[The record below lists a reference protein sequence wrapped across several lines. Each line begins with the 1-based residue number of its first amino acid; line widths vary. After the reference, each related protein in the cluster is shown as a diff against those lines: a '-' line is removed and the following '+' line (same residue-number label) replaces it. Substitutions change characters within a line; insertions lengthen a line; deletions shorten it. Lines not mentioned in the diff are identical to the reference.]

1 MAYVAGKSG
10 YFDFQDSNK
19 QFTWRVNWSETY
31 DIALNRSIVQID
43 SIEIKSFVYGGRWY
57 PHALVLINGEQVAEL
72 DYYEPTHVYSAD
84 TSAGFK
90 AIKPYSSKGK
100 AFPFVSNSIAHDAE
114 GKKSI
119 TISVVNNPAGKNITS
134 IQLYRDSD
142 GTLKTFGAKHEQT
155 IELTAIARASQP
167 SLVTW
172 PETTQN
178 VGNFGEEFSIHMN
191 TASQDFRHTVRY
203 EYGDRSGTIATNVV
217 NGTTWTVPL
226 SFMNDIPNAT
236 SASGLIYVDTYSN
249 GTKIGTKYTGFTV
262 SVPAS
267 VKPSC
272 SATLDDTMGI
282 DTIYGS
288 PVQGLSKIKVTVTP
302 TQAYSSPIASYSIS
316 IDGVKYSSQT
326 ATTGFL
332 TKGGD
337 SKVTVTVKDKRG
349 RTSAP
354 WEYTM
359 KVQEYNKPSIS
370 YLAVHRCDADGNEDD
385 QGGFVSVNFSA
396 EVYPLKNLN
405 TAMYVLKYKKPSAS
419 GWTSVNLPL
428 SNVYTAE
435 DENYVFEA
443 DAESSYD
450 VELVVTDRHNSTT
463 RATSVSTAFTLVDW
477 HSSGTGIRFGGVAE
491 DKYTFRNDL
500 TFVQTGNQYC
510 FSSIGAA
517 STDGYIL
524 MARITVTAENSDTPI
539 SFVLSRR
546 KATAP
551 MTIHVLFNSTANT
564 DPGLAS
570 IRYEGDNYDA
580 YLTSPTESV
589 WDLYVKKVSNS
600 DTITLNSWHTSYRQM
615 NRVSLEFI
623 GSIATTVPT
632 GRFGYYKA
640 TPAVLPSII
649 DCILPVGMII
659 QLYSHADPND
669 MYPGTTWVRLENAFL
684 WATSSGGTIGQTG
697 GSQTHTHSLEGGD
710 AYAKMGFC
718 WSSAGGNGIG
728 MAITGKTFTSN
739 YTMDGMNAYKTNA
752 ISANQTALG
761 GNTESGSTMPPYI
774 QISAWRRTA

>member
-1 MAYVAGKSG
+1 MAYIAGKSG
-10 YFDFQDSNK
+10 NFEFTDGYFTIQ
-19 QFTWRVNWSETY
+19 VNWSEDYSVST
-31 DIALNRSIVQID
+31 NTSIVQID
-43 SIEIKSFVYGGRWY
+43 SIKVKARAMLGTWY
-57 PHALVLINGEQVAEL
+57 MNGIAKINGETVCTMNYYSPSTHKVAIS
-72 DYYEPTHVYSAD
+72 SAD
-84 TSAGFK
+84 TW
-90 AIKPYSSKGK
+90 YSLTEHNSGK
-100 AFPFVSNSIAHDAE
+100 AFPW
-114 GKKSI
+114 KSSPIEHNTDGSKTI
-119 TISVVNNPAGKNITS
+119 TISLVNNPAGNNISS
-134 IQLYRDSD
+134 IQLYRATD
-142 GTLKTFGAKHEQT
+142 GLYRTFGSSQT
-155 IELTAIARASQP
+155 DSVALTTIARASQP

-191 TASQDFRHTVRY
+191 SASQDFRHTVRY
-203 EYGDRSGTIATNVV
+203 EYGDRSGTIATDVV

-337 SKVTVTVKDKRG
+337 SKVTVTVTDERG
-349 RTSAP
+349 RTSAA

-463 RATSVSTAFTLVDW
+463 RATSVSTAFTLMDW
-477 HSSGTGIRFGGVAE
+477 HNSGTGIRFGGVAE

-640 TPAVLPSII
+640 VPAVLPSII

-669 MYPGTTWVRLENAFL
+669 MYPGTTWVRLENTFL
-684 WATSSGGTIGQTG
+684 WGCDETGSIGTTG
-697 GSQTHTHSLEGGD
+697 GEKTHTLTTAEMPEHSHGSVYSQHASGTKD
-710 AYAKMGFC
+710 KA
-718 WSSAGGNGIG
+718 W
-728 MAITGKTFTSN
+728 
-739 YTMDGMNAYKTNA
+739 YTT
-752 ISANQTALG
+752 
-761 GNTESGSTMPPYI
+761 SGSSVAYGAVATGGGAAHNNMPPYTQVSI
-774 QISAWRRTA
+774 WRRTA

>member
-10 YFDFQDSNK
+10 NFEFADDYM
-19 QFTWRVNWSETY
+19 TIRVNWSETY
-31 DIALNRSIVQID
+31 DISTNKSIVQID
-43 SIEIKSFVYGGRWY
+43 SIQAKVKGIVGNWY
-57 PHALVLINGEQVAEL
+57 PCFIVKINGEEVGKAN
-72 DYYEPTHVYSAD
+72 YYSPATHVV
-84 TSAGFK
+84 
-90 AIKPYSSKGK
+90 AINTEHTFYNITARYENK
-100 AFPFVSNSIAHDAE
+100 AFPWASSPIEHNADGSKTVV
-114 GKKSI
+114 
-119 TISVVNNPAGKNITS
+119 ISVVNNAEKKDVQT
-134 IQLYRDSD
+134 IQMYRSSD
-142 GTLKTFGAKHEQT
+142 GQIRKFGSSQT
-155 IELTAIARASQP
+155 DSVALTTIARASQP

-178 VGNFGEEFSIHMN
+178 VGNFGEEFAIHMN
-191 TASQDFRHTVRY
+191 SASQDFRHTVRY
-203 EYGDRSGTIATNVV
+203 EYGDRSGTIATDVV

-236 SASGLIYVDTYSN
+236 SASGRIYVDTYSN

-332 TKGGD
+332 AKGGD
-337 SKVTVTVKDKRG
+337 SKVTVTVTDKRG
-349 RTSAP
+349 RTSSA

-428 SNVYTAE
+428 GNVYTAE

-463 RATSVSTAFTLVDW
+463 RATSVSTAFTLMDW

-491 DKYTFRNDL
+491 NEYTFRNDL

-615 NRVSLEFI
+615 NRVSLEFV

-640 TPAVLPSII
+640 VPAVLPSII

-669 MYPGTTWVRLENAFL
+669 MYPGTTWVRLENTFL
-684 WATSSGGTIGQTG
+684 WGCDETGSIGTTG
-697 GSQTHTHSLEGGD
+697 GEKTHTLTTAEMPEHSHGSVYSQHASGTKD
-710 AYAKMGFC
+710 KA
-718 WSSAGGNGIG
+718 W
-728 MAITGKTFTSN
+728 
-739 YTMDGMNAYKTNA
+739 YTT
-752 ISANQTALG
+752 
-761 GNTESGSTMPPYI
+761 SGSSVAYGAVATGGGAAHNNMPPYTQVSI
-774 QISAWRRTA
+774 WRRTA

>member
-1 MAYVAGKSG
+1 MATSGSTTIEIYSWLHMKFIWTQKS
-10 YFDFQDSNK
+10 Q
-19 QFTWRVNWSETY
+19 
-31 DIALNRSIVQID
+31 
-43 SIEIKSFVYGGRWY
+43 SIEDNTTTIAWETELTTGNGSLYLGNRPWTVTIDGENYTGSTEIW
-57 PHALVLINGEQVAEL
+57 IN
-72 DYYEPTHVYSAD
+72 
-84 TSAGFK
+84 K
-90 AIKPYSSKGK
+90 
-100 AFPFVSNSIAHDAE
+100 NSTETLASGTA
-114 GKKSI
+114 
-119 TISVVNNPAGKNITS
+119 TINHNA
-134 IQLYRDSD
+134 D
-142 GTLKTFGAKHEQT
+142 GTKVFSYSFTQEFKVTLSNGKYMGSYSGSGSDA
-155 IELTAIARASQP
+155 LTTIARASQP

-191 TASQDFRHTVRY
+191 TASQSFKHTVRY

-236 SASGLIYVDTYSN
+236 SASGRIYVDTYSN

-332 TKGGD
+332 AKGGD
-337 SKVTVTVKDKRG
+337 SKVTVTVTDKRG

-370 YLAVHRCDADGNEDD
+370 YLAVHRCDADGNEDE

-428 SNVYTAE
+428 GNVYTAE
-435 DENYVFEA
+435 NENYVFAA

-491 DKYTFRNDL
+491 NEYTFRNDL

-539 SFVLSRR
+539 SFVFSRR
-546 KATAP
+546 KAKAP

-640 TPAVLPSII
+640 VPAVLPSII

-669 MYPGTTWVRLENAFL
+669 MYPGTTWVRLENTFL
-684 WATSSGGTIGQTG
+684 WGCDENGSIGTTG
-697 GSQTHTHSLEGGD
+697 GEKTHTLTTAEMPEHSHGSVYSQHASGTKD
-710 AYAKMGFC
+710 KA
-718 WSSAGGNGIG
+718 W
-728 MAITGKTFTSN
+728 
-739 YTMDGMNAYKTNA
+739 YTT
-752 ISANQTALG
+752 
-761 GNTESGSTMPPYI
+761 SGSSVAYGAVATGGGAAHNNMPPYTQVSI
-774 QISAWRRTA
+774 WRRTA

>member
-1 MAYVAGKSG
+1 MATGKSG
-10 YFDFQDSNK
+10 YCDFTGK
-19 QFTWRVNWSETY
+19 KGFTVRVNWAETY
-31 DIALNRSIVQID
+31 DVSTNQSVVSITSIQATSTSWYGVIYYPNGTISIDGRVAVTMDSGKGTHNVSWSEYGKFGTIATNDGTNTNMGSVSGI
-43 SIEIKSFVYGGRWY
+43 
-57 PHALVLINGEQVAEL
+57 
-72 DYYEPTHVYSAD
+72 THNAD
-84 TSAGFK
+84 GTK
-90 AIKPYSSKGK
+90 
-100 AFPFVSNSIAHDAE
+100 N
-114 GKKSI
+114 I
-119 TISVVNNPAGKNITS
+119 TISVDVGGYTKDGKYGSGWTVS
-134 IQLYRDSD
+134 GSA
-142 GTLKTFGAKHEQT
+142 TVA
-155 IELTAIARASQP
+155 LTTIARASQP

-178 VGNFGEEFSIHMN
+178 VGDFGEEFSIHTN
-191 TASQDFRHTVRY
+191 AASQDFRHTVRY
-203 EYGDRSGTIATNVV
+203 EYGDRSGTIATDVV

-337 SKVTVTVKDKRG
+337 SKVTVTVTDKRG

-385 QGGFVSVNFSA
+385 QGDFVSVNFSA

-428 SNVYTAE
+428 GNVYTAE
-435 DENYVFEA
+435 NENYVFAA

-450 VELVVTDRHNSTT
+450 VELAVTDRHNSTT
-463 RATSVSTAFTLVDW
+463 RATSVSTAFTLMDW
-477 HSSGTGIRFGGVAE
+477 HNSGTGIRFGGVAE

-669 MYPGTTWVRLENAFL
+669 MYPGTTWVRLVNTFL
-684 WATSSGGTIGQTG
+684 WGCDESGEIGLTG
-697 GSQTHTHSLEGGD
+697 GEKTHTLTTAEMPKHSHGSVYSQHASGTKD
-710 AYAKMGFC
+710 KAWY
-718 WSSAGGNGIG
+718 S
-728 MAITGKTFTSN
+728 T
-739 YTMDGMNAYKTNA
+739 
-752 ISANQTALG
+752 
-761 GNTESGSTMPPYI
+761 SGSSVAYGVVETGGGSAHNNMPPYTQVSI
-774 QISAWRRTA
+774 WRRTA